1 MAQFRIDCK
10 VADNC
15 TECKFNFGQSC
26 IAPRPFKIIRLLKAI
41 GIALLC
47 FGIIFIFVLG
57 LTVYPK
63 LGAGILLG
71 LLFIFVVWRIYKDAD
86 FL

>member
-1 MAQFRIDCK
+1 MGIRMKD
-10 VADNC
+10 
-15 TECKFNFGQSC
+15 
-26 IAPRPFKIIRLLKAI
+26 KIIRLLKAI

-47 FGIIFIFVLG
+47 FGGLYLFIWGVIKYGKIASLVG
-57 LTVYPK
+57 MV
-63 LGAGILLG
+63 

>member
-1 MAQFRIDCK
+1 MKD
-10 VADNC
+10 
-15 TECKFNFGQSC
+15 
-26 IAPRPFKIIRLLKAI
+26 KIIRLLKAI

-47 FGIIFIFVLG
+47 FSMIFIFVLG
-57 LTVYPK
+57 LTVCPR
-63 LGAGILLG
+63 LGGGILLG

>member
-1 MAQFRIDCK
+1 MKD
-10 VADNC
+10 
-15 TECKFNFGQSC
+15 
-26 IAPRPFKIIRLLKAI
+26 KIIRLLKAI

-47 FGIIFIFVLG
+47 FGGLFLFVFGFIRYDKIAAAVLMS
-57 LTVYPK
+57 
-63 LGAGILLG
+63 